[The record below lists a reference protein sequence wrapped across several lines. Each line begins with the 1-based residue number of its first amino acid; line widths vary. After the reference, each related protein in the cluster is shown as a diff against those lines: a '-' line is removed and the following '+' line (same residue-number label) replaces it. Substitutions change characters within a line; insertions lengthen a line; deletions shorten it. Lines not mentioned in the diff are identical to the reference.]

1 MKFGTE
7 NPYTIPT
14 TKVSFVKISAVQAF
28 FSLMGINEIL
38 TVFSRLFIR
47 FG

>member
-14 TKVSFVKISAVQAF
+14 TKVSFVKIKSSSSL

-38 TVFSRLFIR
+38 TVFSTLFI
-47 FG
+47 